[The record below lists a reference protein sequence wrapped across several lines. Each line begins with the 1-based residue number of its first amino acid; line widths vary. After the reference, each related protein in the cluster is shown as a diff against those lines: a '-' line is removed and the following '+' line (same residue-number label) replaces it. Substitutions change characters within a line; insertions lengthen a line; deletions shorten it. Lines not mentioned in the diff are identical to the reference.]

1 MKNHPGEFK
10 MQDEGLV
17 GADLALSSLL
27 RAHLSSSELQLF
39 LRSPCAEK
47 YRDSKA
53 RLIFGVLAYS
63 VVSIILSF
71 HVYIWYSSADLNLK
85 EHREAT

>member
-1 MKNHPGEFK
+1 MKINSGKFK
-10 MQDEGLV
+10 MQGEGLV

-39 LRSPCAEK
+39 LLSPCAEK

-53 RLIFGVLAYS
+53 RLIFGVFTYS
-63 VVSIILSF
+63 LFSIILSF
-71 HVYIWYSSADLNLK
+71 HAYISYLSADVILK
-85 EHREAT
+85 EPREAT